1 MSSLLIDNNIA
12 TEMHHLIKIFHIPNT
27 VIMYMQVFKLR
38 KNFNRLHKR
47 RCGKVE
53 DLYGTGNASTY
64 MNFGDNLYN
73 PAPKIP
79 DPDYCMG

>member
-1 MSSLLIDNNIA
+1 MIDENIA
-12 TEMHHLIKIFHIPNT
+12 TKIHKLVKIFHIPHKF
-27 VIMYMQVFKLR
+27 IIYIQVFKLR
-38 KNFNRLHKR
+38 KNFNRQHKR

-79 DPDYCMG
+79 DPDYSMG

>member
-1 MSSLLIDNNIA
+1 
-12 TEMHHLIKIFHIPNT
+12 
-27 VIMYMQVFKLR
+27 MQVFKLR
-38 KNFNRLHKR
+38 KNFNRQHKR
-47 RCGKVE
+47 RCGKAE

-79 DPDYCMG
+79 DPDYSMG